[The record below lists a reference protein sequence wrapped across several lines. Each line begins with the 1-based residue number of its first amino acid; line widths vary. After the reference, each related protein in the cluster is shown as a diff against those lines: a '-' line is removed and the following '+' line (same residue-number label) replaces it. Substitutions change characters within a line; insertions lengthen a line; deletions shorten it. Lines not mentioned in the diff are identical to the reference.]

1 MNAAKKLRDMTLEE
15 LQQQGVEWRSELVNL
30 RIRKSASQIEQP
42 SRIRALRRSIAR
54 VETVLR
60 ERARKEIVA

>member
-15 LQQQGVEWRSELVNL
+15 LQQQGLDWRSELVNL

-42 SRIRALRRSIAR
+42 SRIRVLRRSIAR

-60 ERARKEIVA
+60 ERARKETVA

>member
-15 LQQQGVEWRSELVNL
+15 LQQQGVDWRSELVNL

-42 SRIRALRRSIAR
+42 SRIRVLRRSIAR

>member
-15 LQQQGVEWRSELVNL
+15 LQQQGVDWRSELVNL

-60 ERARKEIVA
+60 ERARKETVA

>member
-15 LQQQGVEWRSELVNL
+15 LQQQGVDWRSELVNL

-42 SRIRALRRSIAR
+42 SRIRILRRSIAR

-60 ERARKEIVA
+60 ELARKETVA

>member
-15 LQQQGVEWRSELVNL
+15 LQQQGVDWRSELVNL

-42 SRIRALRRSIAR
+42 SRIRILRRSIAR

-60 ERARKEIVA
+60 ERARKETVA

>member
-42 SRIRALRRSIAR
+42 SRIRILRRSIAR

-60 ERARKEIVA
+60 ERARKEQVA

>member
-15 LQQQGVEWRSELVNL
+15 LQQQGVDWRSELVNL

-42 SRIRALRRSIAR
+42 SRIRILRRSIAR

-60 ERARKEIVA
+60 EWARKETVA

>member
-1 MNAAKKLRDMTLEE
+1 MQAAKKLREMTPEE
-15 LQQQGVEWRSELVNL
+15 LVRQGVEFRAELTTL
-30 RIRKSASQIEQP
+30 RIRKSASQIERP

-60 ERARKEIVA
+60 ERARKETAG

>member
-15 LQQQGVEWRSELVNL
+15 LQQQGVDWRSELVNL

-42 SRIRALRRSIAR
+42 SRIRVLRRSIAR

-60 ERARKEIVA
+60 ERARKETVA

>member
-15 LQQQGVEWRSELVNL
+15 LQQQGADWRSELVNL

-42 SRIRALRRSIAR
+42 SSIRILRRSIAR

-60 ERARKEIVA
+60 ERARKETVA

>member
-15 LQQQGVEWRSELVNL
+15 LQQQGVDWRSELVNL

-42 SRIRALRRSIAR
+42 SRIRILRRSIAR

>member
-15 LQQQGVEWRSELVNL
+15 LQQQGMDWRSELVNL

-42 SRIRALRRSIAR
+42 SRIRVLRRSIAR

-60 ERARKEIVA
+60 ERARKETVA